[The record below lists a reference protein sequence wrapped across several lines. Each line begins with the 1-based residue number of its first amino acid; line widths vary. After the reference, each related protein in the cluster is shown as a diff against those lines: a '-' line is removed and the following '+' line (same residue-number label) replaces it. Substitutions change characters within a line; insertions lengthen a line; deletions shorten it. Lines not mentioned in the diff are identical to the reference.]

1 MTDEGEGSDRWRSFG
16 DEDKISVF
24 PAVKAV
30 ILHHRPLHRV
40 CAAGAFLMTSAD
52 QQHGC

>member
-1 MTDEGEGSDRWRSFG
+1 MKVKHPTGEVLVMMIRSV
-16 DEDKISVF
+16 IPV
-24 PAVKAV
+24 VKAV
-30 ILHHRPLHRV
+30 ILRHPPLHCV